1 MVTLV
6 LVACSVL
13 FGAVFLAGFVWN
25 GTTNTHKQR
34 MTRAEAAGFVFGA
47 PRDAESS
54 GLRLSWWRRW
64 FRGRAWGISWSDEMT
79 FGELKRGVA
88 GGDWRR
94 SVRLMQFLMMVG
106 GFLGLVCSIT
116 LLIGWSTGP
125 VGFVVSVGI
134 VVYVAL
140 QMTLGMR
147 RAR

>member
-1 MVTLV
+1 
-6 LVACSVL
+6 
-13 FGAVFLAGFVWN
+13 
-25 GTTNTHKQR
+25 
-34 MTRAEAAGFVFGA
+34 MTQAEAAAFVFGA
-47 PRDAESS
+47 PRATESG

-88 GGDWRR
+88 GCDRLR